1 MVGCLMVDGYGDGL
15 MIECASE
22 DTDYLRTTSFGL
34 LQVRVGGAAG
44 VGGWEV

>member
-1 MVGCLMVDGYGDGL
+1 MIGCLMVDGYGDGL

-34 LQVRVGGAAG
+34 LQVGEAAG
-44 VGGWEV
+44 SWVGDGGG